1 MGGEGTSL
9 TQPMRR
15 GKAFRGGGISE
26 LSKWEKNLQERRQE
40 GIHSFTPPI
49 FTHWLSL
56 PGTILGAGDATVNK
70 RVPNLCL
77 YRAYVSGKG
86 NHAIFRVLREISM
99 IRTKV

>member
-1 MGGEGTSL
+1 MGEESPREKT
-9 TQPMRR
+9 RR
-15 GKAFRGGGISE
+15 Y
-26 LSKWEKNLQERRQE
+26 
-40 GIHSFTPPI
+40 SFIYPTDI
-49 FTHWLSL
+49 THWLSL